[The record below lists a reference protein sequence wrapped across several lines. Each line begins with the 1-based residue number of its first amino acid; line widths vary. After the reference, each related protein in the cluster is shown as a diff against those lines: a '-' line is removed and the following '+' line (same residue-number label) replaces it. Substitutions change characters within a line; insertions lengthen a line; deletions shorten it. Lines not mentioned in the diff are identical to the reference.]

1 MKREQITIAN
11 KGHYVIVRQ
20 GNHFTVER
28 IRSVSDYRL
37 GVGEGRC
44 HVGKYDVVFMSHSAA
59 ETQQKFLAIRA
70 AEALHDKTRDDAY
83 MTLQKKV
90 KELFGEANQ

>member
-1 MKREQITIAN
+1 MKRDKITIAN
-11 KGHYVIVRQ
+11 KGYYIIVRQ

-28 IRSVSDYRL
+28 IRSVSDYRV

-59 ETQQKFLAIRA
+59 ETQQKFLAVRA
-70 AEALHDKTRDDAY
+70 AEALHAQTREAAY
-83 MTLQKKV
+83 RTLQKTV
-90 KELFGEANQ
+90 LELFGKENE